1 MTIIVRVNNLIF
13 SLIGPHYSTFIS
25 SCEITFWCL
34 SVYAK
39 WKWQELKMAEE
50 IMENTERHKDRR
62 NALS

>member
-34 SVYAK
+34 SVYASK
-39 WKWQELKMAEE
+39 GE